1 MNIVGEITQFKHF
14 LSIDDVPSNVVKLC
28 FTNLQLTVLPDL
40 SRFTQLRVLFCSHN
54 RLTSIDNLPDNIE
67 SIFCSNNQITCINNL
82 PFWLGGLFCNNNK
95 IRYIKE
101 LPPYLIRLFCSK
113 NQLTSIPDLPFL
125 FEMLVCHNNP
135 LHSLPYLP
143 YSIAR
148 ICCENVPN
156 IYSDREL
163 YTINI
168 INNFRSNYF
177 TIKYGRKLLFHLIR
191 QRMNRIKYELLES
204 GAKLLGHPDHIM
216 QLLEAGVELEEI
228 SDNL

>member
-1 MNIVGEITQFKHF
+1 MNIAGEVLKYQNY
-14 LSIDDVPSNVVKLC
+14 LSIDDIPMNVVKLS
-28 FTNLQLTVLPDL
+28 FTNLKLSVLPDL
-40 SRFTQLRVLFCSHN
+40 TRFRHLRVLYCSHN
-54 RLTSIDNLPDNIE
+54 RLTNIDNLPDNLE
-67 SIFCSNNQITCINNL
+67 FIFCSNNRITCINNL
-82 PFWLGGLFCNNNK
+82 PFWLTGLFCNNNK

-113 NQLTSIPDLPFL
+113 NRLTSIPDLPFL

-143 YSIAR
+143 YSIIR

-177 TIKYGRKLLFHLIR
+177 TIKYGRKLLFHLIKK
-191 QRMNRIKYELLES
+191 RMNKIKYELLET

-216 QLLEAGVELEEI
+216 RLLEAGVELEEI

>member
-1 MNIVGEITQFKHF
+1 MNIAGEVLKYQNY
-14 LSIDDVPSNVVKLC
+14 LSIDDIPMNVVKLS
-28 FTNLQLTVLPDL
+28 FTNLKLSVLPDL
-40 SRFTQLRVLFCSHN
+40 TRFRHLRVLYCSHN
-54 RLTSIDNLPDNIE
+54 RLTNIDNLPDNLE
-67 SIFCSNNQITCINNL
+67 FIFCSNNRITCINNL
-82 PFWLGGLFCNNNK
+82 PFWLTGLFCNNNK

-101 LPPYLIRLFCSK
+101 LPPYLMRLFCSK
-113 NQLTSIPDLPFL
+113 NRLTSLPDLPFL
-125 FEMLVCHNNP
+125 FEVLMCHHNP

-143 YSIAR
+143 YSIIR

-177 TIKYGRKLLFHLIR
+177 TIKYGRKLLFHLIKK
-191 QRMNRIKYELLES
+191 RMNKIKYELLET
-204 GAKLLGHPDHIM
+204 GAKLLGHPDHIRR
-216 QLLEAGVELEEI
+216 LLEAGVELEEI

>member
-1 MNIVGEITQFKHF
+1 
-14 LSIDDVPSNVVKLC
+14 
-28 FTNLQLTVLPDL
+28 
-40 SRFTQLRVLFCSHN
+40 
-54 RLTSIDNLPDNIE
+54 
-67 SIFCSNNQITCINNL
+67 
-82 PFWLGGLFCNNNK
+82 
-95 IRYIKE
+95 
-101 LPPYLIRLFCSK
+101 
-113 NQLTSIPDLPFL
+113 
-125 FEMLVCHNNP
+125 MLVCHNNP

-143 YSIAR
+143 YSIIR

-177 TIKYGRKLLFHLIR
+177 TIKYGRKLLFHLIKK
-191 QRMNRIKYELLES
+191 RMNKIKYELLET

-216 QLLEAGVELEEI
+216 RLLEAGVELEEI